1 MVKGITVVLLIVYAI
16 GGLLHGAEVL
26 AGHAT
31 EATVV
36 EVISS
41 VDRSAYRLQTVT
53 DTRPGTG
60 PALELAYPAIGPA
73 TTSASRTSRGPAPAV
88 LGQIIITAG
97 TAATFERNLAQP
109 AISTL
114 NRPLNAPRFTI
125 IQGTPAIFDRITTG
139 PNIAARSQPLDV
151 PRFTIIQGTPAIFD
165 RITTGPNIAA
175 RSQPLDVPQ
184 ITIIQG
190 TPAIFDRIT
199 TGPNIAARSQPLDVP
214 QITIIQGTPAIFDRI
229 TTGPNIAARSQPLDV
244 PQFTII
250 QGTPATFQRG
260 LFDHLAPD
268 TIVLSAGR
276 GVGLQGTPG
285 ESSGAFLRVNGQ
297 DHFVGP
303 DGSFSFSA
311 TPGPLTIEIKAPS
324 YLSIRVTSPSGP
336 DIVLDAGDVLEMPAL
351 TMVYG
356 DADGDGLINGKDI
369 SLGTRNFGST
379 TLTLAL
385 TATQQE
391 PPTGDAVI
399 RSVGVGIQGM
409 DDSTGTFLLVD
420 GQRHFVD
427 SNGGSSFTVAP
438 GSHQVQ
444 IRAPGYLTVDILS
457 PLGSDIV
464 LNAGDLLIIPQLTMV
479 YGDANGDGAI
489 DVRDLAAGAANFG
502 KASGQLQAAPQ

>member
-1 MVKGITVVLLIVYAI
+1 MVKGITFVLLIIHAI
-16 GGLLHGAEVL
+16 GGLFQGAEVL
-26 AGHAT
+26 ASHAT
-31 EATVV
+31 EVAGAGY
-36 EVISS
+36 ISS
-41 VDRSAYRLQTVT
+41 ANRYVDISQAAAPLL
-53 DTRPGTG
+53 PGTS
-60 PALELAYPAIGPA
+60 PALHPMKGPA
-73 TTSASRTSRGPAPAV
+73 TTSASRTSRNPAPVV

-97 TAATFERNLAQP
+97 IAAVFERDMAQP
-109 AISTL
+109 GISTLIRPLNVPQFTVIQGTPALLDDRPTINPNISTL
-114 NRPLNAPRFTI
+114 NRPLNVPRFTVI
-125 IQGTPAIFDRITTG
+125 QGTPALLDDRATIIPNISTLNRPLNVPRVTVIQGTPAIFNDRATIN
-139 PNIAARSQPLDV
+139 PNISTLNRPLNS
-151 PRFTIIQGTPAIFD
+151 PQFTIIQGTPAIFD

-184 ITIIQG
+184 
-190 TPAIFDRIT
+190 
-199 TGPNIAARSQPLDVP
+199 L
-214 QITIIQGTPAIFDRI
+214 
-229 TTGPNIAARSQPLDV
+229 
-244 PQFTII
+244 TII

-260 LFDHLAPD
+260 LFDPLAPD
-268 TIVLSAGR
+268 PIVLSTGR

-285 ESSGAFLRVNGQ
+285 DSSGAFLRVNGQ

-336 DIVLDAGDVLEMPAL
+336 DIVLDSGAVLEIPAL

-356 DADGDGLINGKDI
+356 DAIGDGLINGKDI

-399 RSVGVGIQGM
+399 RSAGVGIQGM
-409 DDSTGTFLLVD
+409 DDSTGTFLIVD

-444 IRAPGYLTVDILS
+444 IRAPGYLTVDIVS

-502 KASGQLQAAPQ
+502 KASGELQAAPQ

>member
-125 IQGTPAIFDRITTG
+125 IQGTPAIFDRITT
-139 PNIAARSQPLDV
+139 A
-151 PRFTIIQGTPAIFD
+151 
-165 RITTGPNIAA
+165 
-175 RSQPLDVPQ
+175 
-184 ITIIQG
+184 
-190 TPAIFDRIT
+190 
-199 TGPNIAARSQPLDVP
+199 PNIAARSQPLDVP

-336 DIVLDAGDVLEMPAL
+336 DIVLDAGDVLEIPAL
-351 TMVYG
+351 TMVY
-356 DADGDGLINGKDI
+356 GDGLINGKDI